1 MCPKS
6 RQLARTDIRRKVT
19 GILGAKKALAR
30 R

>member
-6 RQLARTDIRRKVT
+6 RLVARTDIRAKVT
-19 GILGAKKALAR
+19 GILGAKKAFAR